1 MRFLSTF
8 AAFTTTKSQSSLP
21 MNFLRIVIILL
32 CAILFASGA
41 FAQNIKGGDDIE
53 QDEAAQQ
60 KKDTRSPDSAF
71 VSYFSLNEQGS
82 YTRYVVSK
90 PLNQFQ
96 EYDVSKQNNQF
107 YATLGNPGTA
117 SSPLLFSLNP
127 TPAFRFRTDVFGA
140 YKLKD
145 DSIKVFISEEPFSH
159 LRYHLGPAKEQKLDL
174 NFAQR
179 IGSGIYLGLNAR
191 FANAPGLYLQQRA
204 FNAGATF
211 YAAFMYPTQRYGA
224 FFTFRTDRA
233 ANYENGGLA
242 NATDFTTNRE
252 SNRKVIPVNLS
263 NSINRGKDVGLVFQ
277 QYFNILKSTIT
288 VKTDSTSIQVP
299 RKFDAGRIA
308 YTMRYSRSGN
318 AYQDA
323 SSAPNFN
330 YYPDYFADTM
340 PIFDSVMHTHFE
352 NCFVYSNEV
361 PDTLGKSFPLQYSFG
376 LRFQTDRLIRDTTM
390 KDVFRQTVPFGMLK
404 GIIKQKTFFKASAY
418 LVLGGYNAGDFSL
431 NGNFYQ
437 FFGKQNHKA
446 YLNVSQGKM
455 HPEYYYN
462 SYYTEYFNWSNS
474 FNAQNFLKGEFGV
487 VLKGF
492 DLNVTYTRLT
502 NYVYLNQNIL
512 PQQYGEGLNVLAG
525 HVSKEF
531 RYRHW
536 ITTAYVA
543 GQQITPDSILQLPA
557 VIGKLT
563 LCYDALLFSK
573 ALHAQIGVSGTYHSE
588 WYQDAYMPALRS
600 FYKQRSYI
608 SGNYPYFDAFVNLN
622 IKRAR
627 IFVKYEHFNAGLMG
641 YNYMIVPDYPQADA
655 ALKFGISWLFFD

>member
-1 MRFLSTF
+1 MILFR
-8 AAFTTTKSQSSLP
+8 
-21 MNFLRIVIILL
+21 NVIIFL
-32 CAILFASGA
+32 CAISFASGA
-41 FAQNIKGGDDIE
+41 FAQNNPGGE
-53 QDEAAQQ
+53 DEGQNNET
-60 KKDTRSPDSAF
+60 KSDKDTRSPDSAF

-82 YTRYVVSK
+82 YTWYVVSK

-96 EYDVSKQNNQF
+96 EYDVSKQNNQY
-107 YATLGNPGTA
+107 YATLGNAGSA
-117 SSPLLFSLNP
+117 SYPLLFSLNP
-127 TPAFRFRTDVFGA
+127 TPSFRFRTDVFDS

-145 DSIKVFISEEPFSH
+145 DSIKIYISEAPFSH
-159 LRYHLGPAKEQKLDL
+159 LRYYLGPAKEQKLDL
-174 NFAQR
+174 EISQR
-179 IGSGIYLGLNAR
+179 IGSGLYLGLNAR

-204 FNAGATF
+204 FNSGATF
-211 YAAFMYPTQRYGA
+211 YAAFMFPTQRYGS
-224 FFTFRTDRA
+224 FLTFRSDRA
-233 ANYENGGLA
+233 SNFENGGL
-242 NATDFTTNRE
+242 TDVTYFTDNRE
-252 SNRKVIPVNLS
+252 SNRKVIPVNLTR
-263 NSINRGKDVGLVFQ
+263 SINRSKHTGLVFQ
-277 QYFNILKSTIT
+277 QYFNMLKSTVT
-288 VKTDSTSIQVP
+288 VKTDSTSVQVP
-299 RKFDAGRIA
+299 RKFDAGRIVH
-308 YTMRYSRSGN
+308 TMRYSRSGV
-318 AYQDA
+318 AFQDF
-323 SSAPNFN
+323 APAANFD
-330 YYPDYFADTM
+330 YYPDYFIDTM

-376 LRFQTDRLIRDTTM
+376 VRLQTDRLIRDTTM
-390 KDVFRQTVPFGMLK
+390 KDIFTQTVPFGMLK
-404 GIIKQKTFFKASAY
+404 GIIKEKTFFKASAY
-418 LVLGGYNAGDFSL
+418 LVLGGYNAGDFSMS
-431 NGNFYQ
+431 GNFYQ

-446 YLNVSQGKM
+446 YLNISQGKM
-455 HPEYYYN
+455 HPEYFYK

-502 NYVYLNQNIL
+502 NYTFLNQNIL
-512 PQQYGEGLNVLAG
+512 PQQYADGLNVLAA

-563 LCYDALLFSK
+563 ICYDALLFSK
-573 ALHAQIGVSGTYHSE
+573 ALHAQIGISGTYHSE
-588 WYQDAYMPALRS
+588 WFQDAYMPALRS
-600 FYKQRSYI
+600 FYKQRSYL
-608 SGNYPYFDAFVNLN
+608 SGNYPYLDAFVNLN

-627 IFVKYEHFNAGLMG
+627 IFIKYEHFNAGLMG